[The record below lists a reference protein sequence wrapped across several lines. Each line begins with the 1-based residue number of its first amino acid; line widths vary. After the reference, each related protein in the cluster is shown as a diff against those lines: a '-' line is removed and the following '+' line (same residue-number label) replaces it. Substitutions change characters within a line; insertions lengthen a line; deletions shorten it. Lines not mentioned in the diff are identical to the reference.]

1 MLSKSERAELES
13 EIPDTPIEA
22 AVSCIE
28 PFLLYLVAFTAVFLF
43 LGRGAAVTVHL
54 CVFLGLALVLAFQY
68 LYREVLGLVFSLR
81 AWIYSRFAE
90 AAEGEDKGDLELQCP
105 GGGMDIYP
113 GKCPGRVAGWVMQL
127 DYSRLI
133 DRYVAASEYI
143 AYLGCWTVFCGIVLI
158 GLGCF

>member
-1 MLSKSERAELES
+1 MLNKSERAALES

-22 AVSCIE
+22 AVSSIE
-28 PFLLYLVAFTAVFLF
+28 PFLLYFGAFTAVFLF

-54 CVFLGLALVLAFQY
+54 CVFLGLALVLAVQY

-90 AAEGEDKGDLELQCP
+90 AAEGEDKGDLEMQCP
-105 GGGMDIYP
+105 GGGTDIYP

-158 GLGCF
+158 GLAVS